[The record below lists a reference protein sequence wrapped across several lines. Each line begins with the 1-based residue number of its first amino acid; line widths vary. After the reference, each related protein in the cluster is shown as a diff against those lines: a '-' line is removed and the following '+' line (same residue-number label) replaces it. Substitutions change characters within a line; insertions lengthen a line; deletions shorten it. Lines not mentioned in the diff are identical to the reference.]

1 MEERRFKTIT
11 RNMVMTKTQ
20 MGDYAFMSPNC
31 LKLQKKGKRNI
42 HKGGS
47 RIFVRRRFTR
57 LLLYFNTNKPHSFF
71 FCRIPVVLENRRSSR
86 GEGGGAHPL
95 HLPPRSAPDLVKL
108 RCIRIPALHT
118 LRFFSP
124 IGFRLFKV
132 GTEFL
137 HPFQYTLHLHKL
149 NNSTKKT

>member
-1 MEERRFKTIT
+1 MRRET
-11 RNMVMTKTQ
+11 RDRTMVMTKTQ

-42 HKGGS
+42 YRGGS
-47 RIFVRRRFTR
+47 RIFFY
-57 LLLYFNTNKPHSFF
+57 L
-71 FCRIPVVLENRRSSR
+71 
-86 GEGGGAHPL
+86 GGGGGAHPL
-95 HLPPRSAPDLVKL
+95 HPPPRSAPDLVKL

-137 HPFQYTLHLHKL
+137 PPFQYTSLLHTGNIEVSKRPTTFL
-149 NNSTKKT
+149 

>member
-1 MEERRFKTIT
+1 
-11 RNMVMTKTQ
+11 MTKTQ

-31 LKLQKKGKRNI
+31 LKLQKKGKGIIYR
-42 HKGGS
+42 GGS
-47 RIFVRRRFTR
+47 RIFFRRRFTR
-57 LLLYFNTNKPHSFF
+57 LLLYFNTNKPHSYFLQNTS
-71 FCRIPVVLENRRSSR
+71 CIRKPQVTS
-86 GEGGGAHPL
+86 GGGRGFDPL
-95 HLPPRSAPDLVKL
+95 HPPPRSAPDLVKL

-149 NNSTKKT
+149 NNSKKKT

>member
-1 MEERRFKTIT
+1 
-11 RNMVMTKTQ
+11 MTKTH

-31 LKLQKKGKRNI
+31 LKLQKKGKGIIYR
-42 HKGGS
+42 GGS
-47 RIFVRRRFTR
+47 RIFFRRRFTR
-57 LLLYFNTNKPHSFF
+57 LLLYFNTNKPHSYFLQNTS
-71 FCRIPVVLENRRSSR
+71 CIRKPQVTS
-86 GEGGGAHPL
+86 GGGGRGFDPL
-95 HLPPRSAPDLVKL
+95 HPPPRSAPDLVKL

-118 LRFFSP
+118 LRFFST

-149 NNSTKKT
+149 NNSKKKT

>member
-1 MEERRFKTIT
+1 MEERRIKTIN
-11 RNMVMTKTQ
+11 RNMVMTKTH

-31 LKLQKKGKRNI
+31 LKLQKKGKGIIYRGG
-42 HKGGS
+42 GGS
-47 RIFVRRRFTR
+47 LVSCSTSTPINHTV
-57 LLLYFNTNKPHSFF
+57 YFLQNTSCIRKPQVTS
-71 FCRIPVVLENRRSSR
+71 
-86 GEGGGAHPL
+86 GGGGFDPL
-95 HLPPRSAPDLVKL
+95 HPPPRSAPDLVKL